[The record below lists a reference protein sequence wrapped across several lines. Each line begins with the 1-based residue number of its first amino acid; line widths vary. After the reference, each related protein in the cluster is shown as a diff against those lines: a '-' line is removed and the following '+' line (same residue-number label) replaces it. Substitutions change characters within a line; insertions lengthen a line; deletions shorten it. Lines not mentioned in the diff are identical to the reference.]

1 MRNMSNMASAQPYK
15 RISLTPSTWE
25 QLSLLKKPGETF
37 DHLISDLIEE
47 RQRQDIIRH
56 VRHVAEHGDFVSLDE
71 AEEAWKE

>member
-1 MRNMSNMASAQPYK
+1 MSNMCNMASAQPYK
-15 RISLTPSTWE
+15 RIPLTPSTWE

>member
-1 MRNMSNMASAQPYK
+1 MASAQPYK
-15 RISLTPSTWE
+15 RIPLTPSTWE
-25 QLSLLKKPGETF
+25 QLSPKKPGETF